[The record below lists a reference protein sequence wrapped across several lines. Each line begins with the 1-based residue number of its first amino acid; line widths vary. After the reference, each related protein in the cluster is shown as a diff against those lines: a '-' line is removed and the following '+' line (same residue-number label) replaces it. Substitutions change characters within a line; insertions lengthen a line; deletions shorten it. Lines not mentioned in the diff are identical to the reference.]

1 MFTGMLEW
9 DVSNGGNFEMGG
21 IPIGEIFK
29 FRIGIYPRAS
39 DLGNFRTLKLSTLE
53 IIIDEYWNFWES
65 KILGNLKFLSA

>member
-29 FRIGIYPRAS
+29 IEPESIPA
-39 DLGNFRTLKLSTLE
+39 LQTWE
-53 IIIDEYWNFWES
+53 ISELWN
-65 KILGNLKFLSA
+65 

>member
-29 FRIGIYPRAS
+29 IDSFESESIPA
-39 DLGNFRTLKLSTLE
+39 LQTWE
-53 IIIDEYWNFWES
+53 ISEFWN
-65 KILGNLKFLSA
+65 